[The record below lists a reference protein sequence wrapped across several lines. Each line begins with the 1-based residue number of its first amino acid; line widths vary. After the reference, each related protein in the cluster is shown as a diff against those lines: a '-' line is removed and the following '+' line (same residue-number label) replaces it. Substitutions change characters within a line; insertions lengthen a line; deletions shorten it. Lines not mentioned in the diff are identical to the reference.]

1 MKKLLL
7 FLSLV
12 ISACGLQDR
21 NCDDQIINSTP
32 DMKESQADLSN
43 PDLSK
48 PFICTDK
55 TRFDPNKTLIRNS
68 YLTDSKEWL
77 FDCKLNTYCQKY
89 KPSNEN
95 NSYCWP
101 YYDGQDWNK
110 DDTNSHFFDDQ
121 LIKIYSGV
129 VYRTI
134 QEGAFIKGS
143 ILGDSNYYIF
153 DPYTY
158 GDKIYFIGD
167 ILYQF

>member
-89 KPSNEN
+89 KPGNEN

-101 YYDGQDWNK
+101 YYDGKDWIV
-110 DDTNSHFFDDQ
+110 DGERAHTFDDQ
-121 LIKIYSGV
+121 LIKIYSGA
-129 VYRTI
+129 VYKVNNIFTLL
-134 QEGAFIKGS
+134 FNKGQ
-143 ILGDSNYYIF
+143 ILGEGRISQLSFENTVY
-153 DPYTY
+153 
-158 GDKIYFIGD
+158 KID